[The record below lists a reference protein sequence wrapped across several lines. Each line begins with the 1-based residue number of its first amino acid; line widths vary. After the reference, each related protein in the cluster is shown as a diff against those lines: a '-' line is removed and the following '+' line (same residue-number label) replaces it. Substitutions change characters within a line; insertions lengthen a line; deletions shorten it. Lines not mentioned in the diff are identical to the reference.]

1 MFRMWL
7 PFPDHKLFATK
18 SGLRDGDSD
27 AASAQSRA
35 VDGFGTLQQTVSHP
49 AGVMVWIVAA
59 AVVNLK
65 RMIKRIKTQ
74 VRAAQALNGFGHQP
88 RSERVGQWS
97 GNVPQ
102 QVPTGAQP
110 HYGITQVTHLIGQ
123 SLRQCESWTK

>member
-7 PFPDHKLFATK
+7 PFPDHKVFATK
-18 SGLRDGDSD
+18 SGLRCGDSG

-35 VDGFGTLQQTVSHP
+35 VDGLGTLQHTVSHP
-49 AGVMVWIVAA
+49 AGVTVWIVAA

-74 VRAAQALNGFGHQP
+74 VRAAQALNGFGGQP
-88 RSERVGQWS
+88 RSERVRQRPGD
-97 GNVPQ
+97 VPQ
-102 QVPTGAQP
+102 QVPTAAQP
-110 HYGITQVTHLIGQ
+110 RDGITHVTHLIGQ